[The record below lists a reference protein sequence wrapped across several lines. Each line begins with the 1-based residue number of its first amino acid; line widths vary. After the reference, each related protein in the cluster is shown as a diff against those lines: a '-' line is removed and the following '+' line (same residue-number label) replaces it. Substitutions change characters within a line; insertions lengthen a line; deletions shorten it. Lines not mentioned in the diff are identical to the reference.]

1 MGGEERGC
9 KGYRGGG
16 GKEGVKWE
24 QGRRREKIKWERE
37 KRGEGEG
44 RTEEGR
50 GEKGKGRRGEIEDGL
65 EKRLGEEGTG
75 VRKRGRVVGN
85 RGKVR
90 GERGWGWRHR
100 CDVVQAKQLPPM
112 FLDVTRVLALCLMY
126 MDKGLLRFR

>member
-1 MGGEERGC
+1 MKGERKKGEGKRGKGGEG
-9 KGYRGGG
+9 
-16 GKEGVKWE
+16 
-24 QGRRREKIKWERE
+24 
-37 KRGEGEG
+37 
-44 RTEEGR
+44 
-50 GEKGKGRRGEIEDGL
+50 RGEIEDGW

-75 VRKRGRVVGN
+75 VRKRERVVGN